1 MHFSQVLIS
10 AIALTLAT
18 SSLSAFAQANV
29 NENQTTFV
37 YVDGT
42 VGLDSNPG
50 TQALP
55 LKTVQAGVG
64 KAEANNQKSIGT
76 KVFINPGTYRE
87 WVQIQA
93 TTHQSSAPMTFQAVT
108 PGTVTISGSDV
119 WASGWVPN
127 TANAAIYDNLWTPAY
142 GSCALP
148 STWPA
153 VQPIVLRSEMIFVNG
168 TPLTQVSSFK
178 EMSVGTFFA
187 NESADVVHI
196 WPPANTNM
204 STALIEVSS
213 RAGTLNLAGRSNVV
227 LRGLTFQHARNC
239 LNTNS
244 VTISSVYNV
253 LLDQVHAYWN
263 NWNGIGISSS
273 TYTTVQN
280 SVASYNGGLG
290 FGGATD
296 LNAVYN
302 FNESD
307 YNNWRGA
314 QGAFYD
320 WGQGGIKLMYMHTSS
335 ISNHFAYRNSAQGLW
350 YDTDDKNITISNSIV
365 AENKEAGLQLE
376 VNEGPI
382 TVSNNTFC
390 SNGSGVNLINS
401 SGVTLTNNIFYNN
414 GGTNKYQGQIY
425 LAGKSGGRSRTDWQ
439 TGQVYL
445 LFTNSTTMTGN
456 TFQNNGPGQYVF
468 GTYVSGDDWNQFAN
482 TLSSNNN
489 TWFDPTI
496 TTSFKIPNGKVTD
509 LPGWQNNTTQDMASV
524 FANSQFAPKN
534 CAPPTPTY
542 TDFIAYTDTSTYTMV
557 AGVATATIHVY
568 SYGAGAVTLK
578 ALDLPT
584 NVTASFSPSLLTSGV
599 SVLTLKASKSAVAQ
613 TVPILITSTSGN
625 QTHAVTVNV
634 VVVPG
639 S

>member
-425 LAGKSGGRSRTDWQ
+425 LA
-439 TGQVYL
+439 
-445 LFTNSTTMTGN
+445 
-456 TFQNNGPGQYVF
+456 
-468 GTYVSGDDWNQFAN
+468 
-482 TLSSNNN
+482 
-489 TWFDPTI
+489 
-496 TTSFKIPNGKVTD
+496 
-509 LPGWQNNTTQDMASV
+509 
-524 FANSQFAPKN
+524 
-534 CAPPTPTY
+534 
-542 TDFIAYTDTSTYTMV
+542 
-557 AGVATATIHVY
+557 
-568 SYGAGAVTLK
+568 
-578 ALDLPT
+578 
-584 NVTASFSPSLLTSGV
+584 
-599 SVLTLKASKSAVAQ
+599 
-613 TVPILITSTSGN
+613 
-625 QTHAVTVNV
+625 
-634 VVVPG
+634 
-639 S
+639 